1 MNSVLGVII
10 VTYIREPTYEVSY
23 FFRRILLPF
32 DGSAASTRALKI
44 ALDFAKRYGS
54 KITAFIVNDSSLSIN
69 EVRKKLEGEASGA
82 GIDMDIKIV
91 DLDRNSQSTA
101 TKIIEEAIEGNY
113 DLIIIAA
120 RGRTVSEEIVIGS
133 TALSI
138 IVNVPISVL
147 LVR

>member
-1 MNSVLGVII
+1 M
-10 VTYIREPTYEVSY
+10 TYIREPTYEVSY

-54 KITAFIVNDSSLSIN
+54 KVTAFVVNDNSLNIDI
-69 EVRKKLEGEASGA
+69 VRKKLESEALSA
-82 GIDMDIKIV
+82 GIDIGIKVV
-91 DLDRNSQSTA
+91 DLDRSSQSTA

-113 DLIIIAA
+113 DLIIVAA
-120 RGRTVSEEIVIGS
+120 RGRTVSEEIAIGS
-133 TALSI
+133 TALSV

>member
-1 MNSVLGVII
+1 M
-10 VTYIREPTYEVSY
+10 TYIREPTYEISY
-23 FFRRILLPF
+23 FFRRILVPF
-32 DGSAASTRALKI
+32 DGSAASSRALKI

-54 KITAFIVNDSSLSIN
+54 KVTAFVVNDGSLSTDD
-69 EVRKKLEGEASGA
+69 VRKKVEAEALNS
-82 GIDMDIKIV
+82 GIDVDIKVV

-113 DLIIIAA
+113 DIIIIAA
-120 RGRTVSEEIVIGS
+120 RGRTVSEEIIIGS

>member
-1 MNSVLGVII
+1 MA
-10 VTYIREPTYEVSY
+10 YIREPTYEISY
-23 FFRRILLPF
+23 FFRRILVPF

-54 KITAFIVNDSSLSIN
+54 KITAFIVNDGSLSVD
-69 EVRKKLEGEASGA
+69 EVRKKVESEALSA
-82 GIDMDIKIV
+82 GIDVDIKVV

-101 TKIIEEAIEGNY
+101 TKIIEEAVEGNY
-113 DLIIIAA
+113 DIIIIAA
-120 RGRTVSEEIVIGS
+120 RGRTVSEEIIIGS

>member
-1 MNSVLGVII
+1 
-10 VTYIREPTYEVSY
+10 VTYIREPTYEISY
-23 FFRRILLPF
+23 FFRRILVPF
-32 DGSAASTRALKI
+32 DGSAASSRALKI

-54 KITAFIVNDSSLSIN
+54 KVTAFVVNDGSLSTDD
-69 EVRKKLEGEASGA
+69 VRKKVEAEALNS
-82 GIDMDIKIV
+82 GIDVDIKVV

-113 DLIIIAA
+113 DIIIIAA
-120 RGRTVSEEIVIGS
+120 RGRTVSEEIIIGS

>member
-1 MNSVLGVII
+1 M
-10 VTYIREPTYEVSY
+10 TYIREPTYEISY
-23 FFRRILLPF
+23 FFRRILVPF

-54 KITAFIVNDSSLSIN
+54 KVTAFIVNDGSLSAN
-69 EVRKKLEGEASGA
+69 EVKRKVEYEASSA
-82 GIDMDIKIV
+82 GVNVDIKIV

-101 TKIIEEAIEGNY
+101 TKIIEEAVEGNY
-113 DLIIIAA
+113 DIIIIAA

>member
-1 MNSVLGVII
+1 
-10 VTYIREPTYEVSY
+10 VTYIREPTYEISY
-23 FFRRILLPF
+23 FFRRILVPF

-54 KITAFIVNDSSLSIN
+54 KITAFIVNDGSLSAD
-69 EVRKKLEGEASGA
+69 EVKRKVEDEASSA
-82 GIDMDIKIV
+82 GVNIDIKIV

-113 DLIIIAA
+113 DIIIIAA
-120 RGRTVSEEIVIGS
+120 RGRTVSEEIIVGS

>member
-1 MNSVLGVII
+1 M
-10 VTYIREPTYEVSY
+10 TYIREPTYEVSY

-54 KITAFIVNDSSLSIN
+54 KVTAFVVNDNSLNIDI
-69 EVRKKLEGEASGA
+69 VRKKLESEALSA
-82 GIDMDIKIV
+82 GIDIGIKVV
-91 DLDRNSQSTA
+91 DLDRSSQSTA
-101 TKIIEEAIEGNY
+101 TRIIEEAIEGNY
-113 DLIIIAA
+113 DLIIVAA
-120 RGRTVSEEIVIGS
+120 RGRTVSEEIAIGS
-133 TALSI
+133 TALSV

>member
-1 MNSVLGVII
+1 M
-10 VTYIREPTYEVSY
+10 TYIREPTYEISY
-23 FFRRILLPF
+23 FFRRILVPF

-54 KITAFIVNDSSLSIN
+54 KITAFIVNDGSLSAD
-69 EVRKKLEGEASGA
+69 EVKRKVEDEASSA
-82 GIDMDIKIV
+82 GVNIDIKIV

-113 DLIIIAA
+113 DIIIIAA
-120 RGRTVSEEIVIGS
+120 RGRTVSEEIIVGS